1 MPFLDTK
8 TAVCYN
14 SKTVLFVLI
23 PTQLWGDYM
32 RRVPVHE
39 EVKVPLIKNIAFALK
54 IVWQADKRLLLG
66 YLVNYTADRVFSLFI
81 QNILFLK
88 ILLGVIDGEG
98 SFEEYV
104 GYLVMFLG
112 TSILLK
118 SVNWFA
124 NYMNKVATKNV
135 LKELNN
141 KIFRKAIE
149 LDVSCYEDPEF
160 YDKYQRATN
169 ILAWGYFDA
178 ICSATSMIVGGVL
191 SLSLVIGTVTTIDP
205 AYLLFLLPV
214 CLVFVIEI
222 FKSKVVYKRDLEMT
236 KNNRIKAYIQRTV
249 FLKDFS
255 KDIRT
260 SNIFAV
266 LMERFKASI
275 EANVMILKKY
285 GVKLFI
291 YSMISSLFSEFIPII
306 GTYAFAGYQFIFKN
320 TLTVSGFSVVL
331 SSINSV
337 REATLGIADS
347 FDMMTQMAYYF
358 QNLRDFFDYEPKIT
372 NGKEMCGEFQSLEFR
387 NVTFR
392 YPSAKKDTL
401 KNVSFKI
408 NKGETIALVGANG
421 AGKSTIVKLLLRF
434 YDVTDGEILYN
445 GKNIKEYDLH
455 SLRNSYGAVF
465 QDYKNF
471 AVSVFENIL
480 CHECDENEKALAQK
494 ALMQSGIWDK
504 ISVLPKG
511 GDTVLTKEF
520 EKDGIGLSGGEN
532 QKVSVARL
540 FAKDFQFAVLD
551 EPSSALDPIAEYKM
565 YESLIDVTKNKTALY
580 ISHRLS
586 SAALSDRIIVLGDG
600 KVLEMGT
607 HSELMAKNGEY
618 CRMFS
623 LQASSYNRQKEG
635 ENNE

>member
-1 MPFLDTK
+1 
-8 TAVCYN
+8 
-14 SKTVLFVLI
+14 
-23 PTQLWGDYM
+23 M
-32 RRVPVHE
+32 RRVPVQEHE
-39 EVKVPLIKNIAFALK
+39 KVPLIKNIIFALR
-54 IVWQADKRLLLG
+54 IVWRADKKLLLG
-66 YLVNYTADRVFSLFI
+66 YLVNYTADRIFSLFI

-88 ILLGVIDGEG
+88 VLLSVIDGEG

-104 GYLVMFLG
+104 RWLLVFLG
-112 TSILLK
+112 SSILLK
-118 SVNWFA
+118 AVNWYA
-124 NYMNKVATKNV
+124 NYTNKVATKNV

-141 KIFRKAIE
+141 KIFNKALEI
-149 LDVSCYEDPEF
+149 DVSCYEDPEF
-160 YDKYQRATN
+160 YDNYQRATN

-178 ICSATSMIVGGVL
+178 ICSAVAMIFAGVI
-191 SLSLVIGTVTTIDP
+191 SLALVIGTVTVIDP
-205 AYLLFLLPV
+205 MYLLFLLPV
-214 CLVFVIEI
+214 SLVFVIEI
-222 FKSKVVYKRDLEMT
+222 LKSKVVYKRDLEMT

-266 LMERFKASI
+266 LMERFKVSVN
-275 EANVMILKKY
+275 ANIMILKKY

-320 TLTVSGFSVVL
+320 TLTISGFSVVL

-347 FDMMTQMAYYF
+347 FDMMTRMAYYF
-358 QNLRDFFDYEPKIT
+358 QNLRDFFDYEPKIES
-372 NGKEMCGEFQSLEFR
+372 GKEICGEFQSLEFK
-387 NVTFR
+387 NVSFR
-392 YPSAKKDTL
+392 YPSAKENSLT
-401 KNVSFKI
+401 NVSFKI
-408 NKGETIALVGANG
+408 NKGETVALVGVNG

-480 CHECDENEKALAQK
+480 CHECDETEKLLAQR
-494 ALMQSGIWDK
+494 ALEQSGIWGK
-504 ISVLPKG
+504 ISALPKG

-565 YESLIDVTKNKTALY
+565 YQSLAEVTRNKTVLY

-586 SAALSDRIIVLGDG
+586 SAALSDRIIVLGG
-600 KVLEMGT
+600 GRVLESGT
-607 HSELMAKNGEY
+607 HRELMDKKGEY
-618 CRMFS
+618 SRMFS
-623 LQASSYNRQKEG
+623 LQASSYNRQKGDEDNG
-635 ENNE
+635 